1 MLTERRA
8 VVSKEEIMSLPNLHG
23 YWRFENVVVP
33 FRIQP
38 LDLKNVAYSFI
49 ERKSPPAVSRVS
61 PQVQIALPL
70 QNAKEAP
77 ELATAALEDID
88 ISF

>member
-8 VVSKEEIMSLPNLHG
+8 VVSKEEIMSLPNLHA

-38 LDLKNVAYSFI
+38 LSLKNVAYSFI

-70 QNAKEAP
+70 ANGNETHGI
-77 ELATAALEDID
+77 ATATLEDID

>member
-1 MLTERRA
+1 MAT
-8 VVSKEEIMSLPNLHG
+8 G
-23 YWRFENVVVP
+23 YENVVVP

-38 LDLKNVAYSFI
+38 LVLDNVAYSFI
-49 ERKSPPAVSRVS
+49 ERKSAPAVSRVS

-70 QNAKEAP
+70 ENGKKTHEI
-77 ELATAALEDID
+77 ATAALEDID